1 MSLYN
6 RITLAEVGP
15 VTVVQFVDKKIIDP
29 AIIDELGDELFALV
43 DRDQRKSIVLNF
55 GNVEFLSSATINNLI
70 KLERKARAAKG
81 ALRFS
86 NLRRDIREV
95 INILRLDKLFAIHTE
110 ESEAVA
116 SLGGA

>member
-6 RITLAEVGP
+6 RITLAESGP
-15 VTVVQFVDKKIIDP
+15 ITVVNFVDKKIIDP
-29 AIIDELGDELFALV
+29 AVIDELGDELFALI
-43 DRDQRKSIVLNF
+43 DRDQRKAIVLNF

-81 ALRFS
+81 SIRFS

-95 INILRLDKLFAIHTE
+95 INILRLDKLFSIHAE
-110 ESEAVA
+110 EAEAVA
-116 SLGGA
+116 AFG